1 MPTTKLGAVLASLA
15 LSAGT
20 ATVLA
25 ATPAQA
31 ATEVATHATATL
43 GGYGSWKALYGT
55 DVGPWSIQVSDDA
68 TNPVTVGTA
77 KLQQK
82 RPGKDW
88 NNVKTDDDLT
98 DGVSFGSYGTKAKEN
113 IKYRVHYLGGTDDS
127 TMTTYDE
134 SYSNT
139 VTVLTAWKL
148 NPQASC
154 ATRCRFYG
162 KLAPKAK
169 HHKVLIQV
177 KHHGWKRYKVV
188 HTNKRSHWT
197 VFVKPSRGGT
207 KYRALVAGT
216 KHLIQG
222 EARGLFTI
230 IGKSA
235 YASSPR

>member
-1 MPTTKLGAVLASLA
+1 MTRTKLGAVLASLA
-15 LSAGT
+15 LSVGT

-31 ATEVATHATATL
+31 ATEAPTQVSASL
-43 GGYGSWKALYGT
+43 GGYGSIKALYGSYLGTFSVQVTT
-55 DVGPWSIQVSDDA
+55 DGVTPVPVGS
-68 TNPVTVGTA
+68 A

-88 NNVKTDDDLT
+88 NNVKTDDDLS
-98 DGVSFGSYGTKAKEN
+98 DGVSFGSYGSKAKEN

-139 VTVLTAWKL
+139 ITVLTAWKL

-154 ATRCRFYG
+154 TTRCRFYG

-169 HHKVLIQV
+169 HHKVVIQV

-188 HTNKRSHWT
+188 HTNRRSHWT

-235 YASSPR
+235 YAVSPR